1 MLKNYIKMALKV
13 LVRRKFFTAISL
25 FGVGFTLMV
34 LLVASALLDHVL
46 APLPPEVNM
55 DRTLHVTRMQ
65 MWGGSEDRQSVWSG
79 SPGYGLLDRYCRD
92 IPGVEKFSICTTG
105 HHIVA
110 SFLDGE
116 KVVSK
121 LRRTDGP
128 YWEILDF
135 DFLEG
140 GPFTHED
147 DEQANMV
154 AVINEATRH
163 RFFGDEPA
171 VGRAIEADGQRFRV
185 VGVVENVS
193 ITRTTAFADIWV
205 PHGTARSQSFR
216 KELMGDH
223 QGLMLARSIDDFA
236 AIKAEFI
243 SRLPHVE
250 FTEPWHTIKGQ
261 PLTLVEAAALQLGN
275 VQVDQEPPVYLLVLM
290 GLGIVAAFL
299 FLPTVNLVSIN
310 LSRIIER
317 SSEIGVRKAFG
328 ASSGHLVIQF
338 IVENLVL
345 CLVGGLLALAG
356 AAVVLELAE
365 GSGVIPHAEF
375 HLNYRVWFYA
385 LGLALLFG
393 LLSGAYPAWRTS
405 RLHPV
410 DALRGGAR

>member
-34 LLVASALLDHVL
+34 LLVASALLDHML
-46 APLPPEVNM
+46 APVAPEVNF
-55 DRTLHVTRMQ
+55 DRTLMVNHM
-65 MWGGSEDRQSVWSG
+65 MMKGGTEDRTSMWIG
-79 SPGYGLLDRYCRD
+79 DPGYKFLDKYCRD
-92 IPGVEKFSICTTG
+92 IPGVEKYSISSTG
-105 HHIVA
+105 QEVA

-121 LRRTDGP
+121 LRQVDGP

-135 DFLEG
+135 SFIEG
-140 GPFTHED
+140 GPLTQQDE
-147 DEQANMV
+147 EQANMV

-163 RFFGDEPA
+163 RFFGDEEA
-171 VGRAIEADGQRFRV
+171 LGRFIEADGQRYRV

-193 ITRTTAFADIWV
+193 ITRVTAYADIWA
-205 PHGTARSQSFR
+205 PHSTARSQSFR
-216 KELMGDH
+216 DELMGGH
-223 QGLMLARSIDDFA
+223 LGILMAGSADDFP
-236 AIKAEFI
+236 AIKAEFRA
-243 SRLPHVE
+243 RLPHVE
-250 FTEPWHTIKGQ
+250 FTEPWHTM
-261 PLTLVEAAALQLGN
+261 LGN
-275 VQVDQEPPVYLLVLM
+275 AMTTIETVAVQMDSTENDMKPPVYRVILLAI
-290 GLGIVAAFL
+290 GIVAAFL

-356 AAVVLELAE
+356 AATVLELAE
-365 GSGVIPHAEF
+365 ASSLIPHAEF
-375 HLNYRVWFYA
+375 HLNFRIYFYA
-385 LGLALLFG
+385 LGLALFFG
-393 LLSGAYPAWRTS
+393 LISGAYPAWRTS

-410 DALRGGAR
+410 EALRGGAR

>member
-13 LVRRKFFTAISL
+13 LIRRKFFTAISL

-34 LLVASALLDHVL
+34 LLVASAIIDHML
-46 APLPPEVNM
+46 APLPPEVNL
-55 DRTLHVTRMQ
+55 DRTLMVSRMT
-65 MWGGSEDRQSVWSG
+65 MLGGTEERQSMWSG
-79 SPGYGLLDRYCRD
+79 DPGYKFLDRYCRD
-92 IPGVEKFSICTTG
+92 IPGVERYSIISAG
-105 HHIVA
+105 QDVA

-121 LRRTDGP
+121 LRQADGP
-128 YWEILDF
+128 YWEILAF
-135 DFLEG
+135 SFIEG
-140 GPFTHED
+140 GPFTRQDE
-147 DEQANMV
+147 EQANMV

-163 RFFGDEPA
+163 RFFGDDPA
-171 VGRAIEADGQRFRV
+171 LGRFIEADGQRYRV

-193 ITRTTAFADIWV
+193 ITRITAYADIWA
-205 PHGTARSQSFR
+205 PHSTARSQSFR
-216 KELMGDH
+216 DELMGGFI
-223 QGLMLARSIDDFA
+223 GLMMAGSPDDFP
-236 AIKAEFI
+236 AIKAEFR

-250 FTEPWHTIKGQ
+250 FTEPWHTMQGHAMTMIE
-261 PLTLVEAAALQLGN
+261 TVA
-275 VQVDQEPPVYLLVLM
+275 VQMSYDNEDKEPPVHRVILLVI
-290 GLGIVAAFL
+290 GIAAAFL

-356 AAVVLELAE
+356 AAVVMVLAE
-365 GSGVIPHAEF
+365 SSSLIPHAEF
-375 HLNYRVWFYA
+375 QLNFRVWFYA

-393 LLSGAYPAWRTS
+393 LISGAYPAWRTS

-410 DALRGGAR
+410 EALRGGAR

>member
-34 LLVASALLDHVL
+34 LLVASAILDHTV
-46 APLPPEVNM
+46 APMPPEVNI
-55 DRTLHVTRMQ
+55 DRTLMVSRMQ
-65 MWGGSEDRQSVWSG
+65 MMGGTEERQSVWIG
-79 SPGYGLLDRYCRD
+79 DPGYWLLDEYCRD
-92 IPGVEKFSICTTG
+92 IPGVVAFSICSIG
-105 HHIVA
+105 HDVA

-121 LRRTDGP
+121 LRRTDAP

-135 DFLEG
+135 SFLEG
-140 GPFTHED
+140 GPFTAED
-147 DEQANMV
+147 EANATMV

-163 RFFGDEPA
+163 RFFGGEPA
-171 VGRAIEADGQRFRV
+171 LGRFIEADGQSYRV
-185 VGVVENVS
+185 MGVVENVS
-193 ITRTTAFADIWV
+193 ITRHSAYADIWV
-205 PHGTARSQSFR
+205 PHSTARSQAFR
-216 KELMGDH
+216 QEPMGGHLGLLM
-223 QGLMLARSIDDFA
+223 AVSRDDFP
-236 AIKAEFI
+236 AIKAEFA

-250 FTEPWHTIKGQ
+250 LTDPWHTIKGQ
-261 PLTLVEAAALQLGN
+261 PMTLMEAAALQIS
-275 VQVDQEPPVYLLVLM
+275 DSEIDKEPPVYLLILMSM
-290 GLGIVAAFL
+290 GLVAAFL

-328 ASSGHLVIQF
+328 ASSGHLVVQF

-356 AAVVLELAE
+356 AAVVLELFE
-365 GSGVIPHAEF
+365 GSGLIPHAEF
-375 HLNYRVWFYA
+375 SLNFRVWFYA
-385 LGLALLFG
+385 LGLAILFG
-393 LLSGAYPAWRTS
+393 LISGAYPAWRTS
-405 RLHPV
+405 RLNPV

>member
-34 LLVASALLDHVL
+34 LLVASAMLDHML
-46 APLPPEVNM
+46 APVAPEVNM
-55 DRTLHVTRMQ
+55 DRTLMVSQ
-65 MWGGSEDRQSVWSG
+65 MKMLGGTEERQSMWSG
-79 SPGYGLLDRYCRD
+79 DPGYKFLDRYCRD
-92 IPGVEKFSICTTG
+92 IPGVEKFSISSANQD
-105 HHIVA
+105 VA

-121 LRRTDGP
+121 LRQADGT

-135 DFLEG
+135 SFIEG
-140 GPFTHED
+140 GAFTQQDE
-147 DEQANMV
+147 EQANMV

-163 RFFGDEPA
+163 RFFGDEQA
-171 VGRAIEADGQRFRV
+171 LGRFIEADGQRYRV

-193 ITRTTAFADIWV
+193 ITRVTAYADIWA
-205 PHGTARSQSFR
+205 PHSTARSQSFR
-216 KELMGDH
+216 DELMGGH
-223 QGLMLARSIDDFA
+223 LGLLLAGSRADFP
-236 AIKAEFI
+236 AIKAEFHA
-243 SRLPHVE
+243 RLPHVE
-250 FTEPWHTIKGQ
+250 FTEPWHTMEGHAMTMIE
-261 PLTLVEAAALQLGN
+261 TAA
-275 VQVDQEPPVYLLVLM
+275 VQMSNATDDKKPPVYRVILLII
-290 GLGIVAAFL
+290 GLVAAFL

-356 AAVVLELAE
+356 AATVLELAE
-365 GSGVIPHAEF
+365 ASSLIPHAEF
-375 HLNYRVWFYA
+375 HLNFRIYFYA
-385 LGLALLFG
+385 LGLALFFG
-393 LLSGAYPAWRTS
+393 LISGAYPAWRTS

-410 DALRGGAR
+410 EALRGGAR

>member
-34 LLVASALLDHVL
+34 LLVASALLDHML
-46 APLPPEVNM
+46 APVAPEVNF
-55 DRTLHVTRMQ
+55 DRTLLVTRMQ

-79 SPGYGLLDRYCRD
+79 DPGYKILDKYCRD
-92 IPGVEKFSICTTG
+92 IPGVEKFSISSTG
-105 HHIVA
+105 QDVA

-121 LRRTDGP
+121 LRQVDGP

-135 DFLEG
+135 SFIEG
-140 GPFTHED
+140 GPFTQQDE
-147 DEQANMV
+147 EQANMV

-163 RFFGDEPA
+163 RFFGDDPA
-171 VGRAIEADGQRFRV
+171 LGRFIEADGQRYRV

-193 ITRTTAFADIWV
+193 ITRVTAYADIWA
-205 PHGTARSQSFR
+205 PHSTARSQSFR
-216 KELMGDH
+216 DELMGGH
-223 QGLMLARSIDDFA
+223 LGMLLAGSVDDFA
-236 AIKAEFI
+236 AIKAEF
-243 SRLPHVE
+243 SARLPHVE

-261 PLTLVEAAALQLGN
+261 PLTLVEGAALEIAN

-290 GLGIVAAFL
+290 IIGIVSAFL

-328 ASSGHLVIQF
+328 ASSRHLVMQF
-338 IVENLVL
+338 IIENLVL

-356 AAVVLELAE
+356 AAIVLQLAE
-365 GSGVIPHAEF
+365 GSGLIPYAEF
-375 HLNYRVWFYA
+375 NLNFRVYFYA
-385 LGLALLFG
+385 LGLAILFG
-393 LLSGAYPAWRTS
+393 LISGAYPAWRTS

-410 DALRGGAR
+410 EALRGGAR

>member
-13 LVRRKFFTAISL
+13 LIRRKFFTAISL

-34 LLVASALLDHVL
+34 LLVASALLDHML
-46 APLPPEVNM
+46 APLAPEVNM
-55 DRTLHVTRMQ
+55 DRTLMVSRMQ
-65 MWGGSEDRQSVWSG
+65 MWGGTEERQSVWSG
-79 SPGYGLLDRYCRD
+79 DPGYGFLDKYCRD
-92 IPGVEKFSICTTG
+92 IPGVEKYSICSTG
-105 HHIVA
+105 HSVA

-116 KVVSK
+116 KVDSK
-121 LRRTDGP
+121 LRQTDGT

-135 DFLEG
+135 SFIEG
-140 GPFTHED
+140 GPFTRQDE
-147 DEQANMV
+147 EQANMV

-163 RFFGDEPA
+163 RFFGDQP
-171 VGRAIEADGQRFRV
+171 VLGKFIEADGQRYRV

-193 ITRTTAFADIWV
+193 ITRLTAYADIWV
-205 PHGTARSQSFR
+205 PHSTARSQSFR
-216 KELMGDH
+216 DELMGGFL
-223 QGLMLARSIDDFA
+223 GLMLAGSKDDFP
-236 AIKAEFI
+236 AIKAEFV

-250 FTEPWHTIKGQ
+250 FTEPWHTMKGQ
-261 PLTLVEAAALQLGN
+261 AMTMVEGVALQMSN
-275 VQVDQEPPVYLLVLM
+275 TEIDKKPPIYLVVLM
-290 GLGIVAAFL
+290 ITGIVAAFL

-365 GSGVIPHAEF
+365 ASSLIPHAQF
-375 HLNYRVWFYA
+375 HLNFRVYFYA